1 MYDITLQDRA
11 PKIRIGLMT
20 EALSRQTHTE
30 RVTGG
35 RVARFLRALRWL
47 ASGGPRRVGAVYVE
61 SATTSSMPTDLLFL
75 ATMRLLRRP
84 VGVFFR
90 DVYQLYRDIHP
101 RERRR
106 QVLSDWLWRM
116 TTPLLMRVAS
126 VRFAPTPGMAA
137 VLGIPDAVMLPP
149 GTDPTLPDL
158 GIGDPDVVATVAQ
171 AKPGSGLD
179 TLIAAMK
186 LVRERR
192 PNARLQVV
200 ARSLDREME
209 ASLPD
214 WVRVTPGNRE
224 ALPGLLRPGRVL
236 VLPLPIDAYTRLEA
250 AVRLPDLMG
259 YGKPIVTTDT
269 PVQRAL
275 IEASQAGIVTPDS
288 ADGLAQGILAI
299 LEDESLA
306 RRLAANA
313 RRYACSAGATWDAR
327 ARTVMDTLGLVA
339 APAEADPVRG

>member
-30 RVTGG
+30 QVTGG
-35 RVARFLRALRWL
+35 RLGRFLRALRWL

-90 DVYQLYRDIHP
+90 DVYQLYRDVHP
-101 RERRR
+101 RVHRR

-116 TTPLLMRVAS
+116 TTPLLKRVAS
-126 VRFAPTPGMAA
+126 VRYAPTPAMAA
-137 VLGIPDAVMLPP
+137 VLGISDAVMLPP

-179 TLIAAMK
+179 TLVAGMK

-200 ARSLDREME
+200 ARSVDRETE
-209 ASLPD
+209 SSLPD
-214 WVRVTPGNRE
+214 WVQVTPGNRQ
-224 ALPGLLRPGRVL
+224 ALPGRDLYPLR
-236 VLPLPIDAYTRLEA
+236 A
-250 AVRLPDLMG
+250 A
-259 YGKPIVTTDT
+259 
-269 PVQRAL
+269 
-275 IEASQAGIVTPDS
+275 
-288 ADGLAQGILAI
+288 
-299 LEDESLA
+299 
-306 RRLAANA
+306 
-313 RRYACSAGATWDAR
+313 
-327 ARTVMDTLGLVA
+327 
-339 APAEADPVRG
+339 